1 MEVPGAARGGNHML
15 VEGRIL
21 LFKLEVQGQVT
32 RPTCKWNTLHQ
43 LAGVAG
49 SSEAGMR
56 ASLKDSKVQEQY
68 RVFVGEKLH
77 KFWTEKQ
84 TKDGQENILILFRKL
99 REGIY
104 ASKRSDA
111 FAIEVYETSL
121 CLSALF
127 DSPIQTSS
135 ILSHLLPELYT
146 SVSIRPPISSVLIS
160 LLHHLIAGY
169 PSQKTYFEHLSCLS
183 PNVLDRTSE
192 AYVWISNLASSLR
205 TLNYIRIEALSR
217 HDVYRHILSVSKSSD
232 ETNDELVRLA
242 QDAVHVLVER
252 LRSKARDKAWV
263 VLRSAYRELSASEET
278 QTWMI
283 KCLLLSTEQTSASGP
298 SLEEWMNERCR
309 DGHLRP
315 KEGAVGRWIV
325 CKVR

>member
-1 MEVPGAARGGNHML
+1 MRTARGSAKGRTRGQPHARGRVNTSFQVRDSKAGATPHMQMEHIAS
-15 VEGRIL
+15 VSRSSG
-21 LFKLEVQGQVT
+21 LEQGGD
-32 RPTCKWNTLHQ
+32 
-43 LAGVAG
+43 A
-49 SSEAGMR
+49 
-56 ASLKDSKVQEQY
+56 LKDSKVQEQY

-84 TKDGQENILILFRKL
+84 TKNGQENILILFRKL
-99 REGIY
+99 REGIF

-111 FAIEVYETSL
+111 FAIEVYEISL

-146 SVSIRPPISSVLIS
+146 SASIQPPISSVLIS

-183 PNVLDRTSE
+183 PNE
-192 AYVWISNLASSLR
+192 AYAWISNLATSLR
-205 TLNYIRIEALSR
+205 TLNYIRVEALSR

-232 ETNDELVRLA
+232 ETNDELVRLS
-242 QDAVHVLVER
+242 QDAVHALVER

-278 QTWMI
+278 QTWMT
-283 KCLLLSTEQTSASGP
+283 KCLTAFNRADVR
-298 SLEEWMNERCR
+298 EWMNERCR

-315 KEGAVGRWIV
+315 KEGTVGRWIV

>member
-1 MEVPGAARGGNHML
+1 MEHIASVSRSSGLEQGGD
-15 VEGRIL
+15 
-21 LFKLEVQGQVT
+21 
-32 RPTCKWNTLHQ
+32 
-43 LAGVAG
+43 A
-49 SSEAGMR
+49 
-56 ASLKDSKVQEQY
+56 LKDSKVQEQY

-77 KFWTEKQ
+77 KFWAEKQ

-99 REGIY
+99 REGIF

-111 FAIEVYETSL
+111 FAIGVYETSL
-121 CLSALF
+121 CLSLLF

-146 SVSIRPPISSVLIS
+146 SASIQPPISSVLIL

-192 AYVWISNLASSLR
+192 AYLWISTLAASLR
-205 TLNYIRIEALSR
+205 TLNHIKVEALSR
-217 HDVYRHILSVSKSSD
+217 HDAYKQFLSVSKSSD
-232 ETNDELVRLA
+232 ETDDELVRLS
-242 QDAVHVLVER
+242 QDAVHALVER

-278 QTWMI
+278 QTWMA
-283 KCLLLSTEQTSASGP
+283 KCLLLSTEQTSGSGL
-298 SLEEWMNERCR
+298 SLQEWMDGRCR

>member
-1 MEVPGAARGGNHML
+1 MEHIASVSRSSGLEQGGD
-15 VEGRIL
+15 
-21 LFKLEVQGQVT
+21 
-32 RPTCKWNTLHQ
+32 
-43 LAGVAG
+43 A
-49 SSEAGMR
+49 
-56 ASLKDSKVQEQY
+56 LKDPRVQEQY
-68 RVFVGEKLH
+68 RVFVGERLH
-77 KFWTEKQ
+77 KFWAEKQ
-84 TKDGQENILILFRKL
+84 TRDGQENILILFRKL
-99 REGIY
+99 REGIF

-146 SVSIRPPISSVLIS
+146 SASIQPPISSVLIS

-192 AYVWISNLASSLR
+192 AYVWISNLATSLR
-205 TLNYIRIEALSR
+205 TLNHIRVEALSR
-217 HDVYRHILSVSKSSD
+217 HDVYKHILSVSKSPI
-232 ETNDELVRLA
+232 ETNDELVRLS
-242 QDAVHVLVER
+242 QDAMHALVER

-278 QTWMI
+278 QTWMT
-283 KCLLLSTEQTSASGP
+283 KCLLLSAERTSASNL

-315 KEGAVGRWIV
+315 KEGVVGRWIV

>member
-1 MEVPGAARGGNHML
+1 MEHIASVSRSSGLERGGD
-15 VEGRIL
+15 V
-21 LFKLEVQGQVT
+21 
-32 RPTCKWNTLHQ
+32 
-43 LAGVAG
+43 
-49 SSEAGMR
+49 
-56 ASLKDSKVQEQY
+56 LKDSKVQEQY

>member
-1 MEVPGAARGGNHML
+1 
-15 VEGRIL
+15 
-21 LFKLEVQGQVT
+21 
-32 RPTCKWNTLHQ
+32 
-43 LAGVAG
+43 
-49 SSEAGMR
+49 MR
-56 ASLKDSKVQEQY
+56 ASLKDPRVQEQY

-77 KFWTEKQ
+77 KFWAEKQ
-84 TKDGQENILILFRKL
+84 TRDGQENILILFRKL
-99 REGIY
+99 REGIF

-146 SVSIRPPISSVLIS
+146 SASIQPPISSILIS
-160 LLHHLIAGY
+160 LLQHLIAGY

-192 AYVWISNLASSLR
+192 AYVWISNLATSLR
-205 TLNYIRIEALSR
+205 TLNHIRVEALSR
-217 HDVYRHILSVSKSSD
+217 HDVYKHILSVSKSPI
-232 ETNDELVRLA
+232 ETNDELVRLS
-242 QDAVHVLVER
+242 QDAMHALVER

-278 QTWMI
+278 QTWMT
-283 KCLLLSTEQTSASGP
+283 KCLLLSTEQTSASNL

>member
-1 MEVPGAARGGNHML
+1 MEVPEAVRGGNHLL
-15 VEGRIL
+15 VEGRTL
-21 LFKLEVQGQVT
+21 LFELEIQKQVSRLT
-32 RPTCKWNTLHQ
+32 YKWNTLHQ

-49 SSEAGMR
+49 SRKAGMH
-56 ASLKDSKVQEQY
+56 ASLKDFKVQEQY

-77 KFWTEKQ
+77 KFWTEEQ

-99 REGIY
+99 REGIF

-121 CLSALF
+121 CLSSLF
-127 DSPIQTSS
+127 DSAIQTSS

-146 SVSIRPPISSVLIS
+146 SASIQPPIGSVLIS

-192 AYVWISNLASSLR
+192 AYVWISNLATSLR
-205 TLNYIRIEALSR
+205 TLNHIRVEALSQ
-217 HDVYRHILSVSKSSD
+217 HDVYRHILTVSKSSN
-232 ETNDELVRLA
+232 ETNDALTRLS
-242 QDAVHVLVER
+242 QDAVHALVER

-278 QTWMI
+278 QTWMA
-283 KCLLLSTEQTSASGP
+283 KYLLLSTGQASTTGL
-298 SLEEWMNERCR
+298 SVKEWMDGRCR

>member
-1 MEVPGAARGGNHML
+1 
-15 VEGRIL
+15 
-21 LFKLEVQGQVT
+21 
-32 RPTCKWNTLHQ
+32 
-43 LAGVAG
+43 
-49 SSEAGMR
+49 
-56 ASLKDSKVQEQY
+56 LKDPRVQEQY

-77 KFWTEKQ
+77 KFWAEKQ
-84 TKDGQENILILFRKL
+84 TRDGQENILILFRKL
-99 REGIY
+99 REGIF

-146 SVSIRPPISSVLIS
+146 SASIQPPISSALIS

-192 AYVWISNLASSLR
+192 AYVWISNLATSLR
-205 TLNYIRIEALSR
+205 TLNHIRVEALSR
-217 HDVYRHILSVSKSSD
+217 HDVYKHILSVSKSPI
-232 ETNDELVRLA
+232 ETNDELVRLS
-242 QDAVHVLVER
+242 QDAMHALVER

-278 QTWMI
+278 QTWMT
-283 KCLLLSTEQTSASGP
+283 KCLLLSTEQTSASNL

>member
-1 MEVPGAARGGNHML
+1 
-15 VEGRIL
+15 
-21 LFKLEVQGQVT
+21 
-32 RPTCKWNTLHQ
+32 
-43 LAGVAG
+43 
-49 SSEAGMR
+49 MR

-77 KFWTEKQ
+77 KFWAEKQ

-99 REGIY
+99 REGIF

-111 FAIEVYETSL
+111 FAIGVYETSL
-121 CLSALF
+121 CLSLLF

-146 SVSIRPPISSVLIS
+146 SASIQPPISSVLIL

-192 AYVWISNLASSLR
+192 AYLWISTLAASLR
-205 TLNYIRIEALSR
+205 TLNHIKVEALSR
-217 HDVYRHILSVSKSSD
+217 HDAYKQFLSVSKSSD
-232 ETNDELVRLA
+232 ETDDELVRLS
-242 QDAVHVLVER
+242 QDAVHALVER

-278 QTWMI
+278 QTWMA
-283 KCLLLSTEQTSASGP
+283 KCLLLSTEQTSGSGL
-298 SLEEWMNERCR
+298 SLQEWMDGRCR

-325 CKVR
+325 CKNGYDNL

>member
-1 MEVPGAARGGNHML
+1 MRTARGGAR
-15 VEGRIL
+15 GRTR
-21 LFKLEVQGQVT
+21 GQPHT
-32 RPTCKWNTLHQ
+32 RGRVNTSLPVRDSK
-43 LAGVAG
+43 AGVTPHTQMEHIASVSR
-49 SSEAGMR
+49 SSGLEQGGDA
-56 ASLKDSKVQEQY
+56 LKDFKVQEQY

-99 REGIY
+99 REGIF

-121 CLSALF
+121 CLSSLF
-127 DSPIQTSS
+127 DSAIQTSS
-135 ILSHLLPELYT
+135 ILSHLLPELYN
-146 SVSIRPPISSVLIS
+146 SALIQPPISSVLMS

-169 PSQKTYFEHLSCLS
+169 PSQKTYFEHLSRLS

-192 AYVWISNLASSLR
+192 AYVWISNLATSLR
-205 TLNYIRIEALSR
+205 TLNHIRVEALSR
-217 HDVYRHILSVSKSSD
+217 HDVYSHILAVSKSSN
-232 ETNDELVRLA
+232 EINNALS
-242 QDAVHVLVER
+242 QDAVRALVER

-263 VLRSAYRELSASEET
+263 VLRSAYRELSASEDT
-278 QTWMI
+278 RTWMA
-283 KCLLLSTEQTSASGP
+283 KCLLLSTGQTCASGL
-298 SLEEWMNERCR
+298 SLEEWIDGRCR

>member
-1 MEVPGAARGGNHML
+1 
-15 VEGRIL
+15 
-21 LFKLEVQGQVT
+21 
-32 RPTCKWNTLHQ
+32 
-43 LAGVAG
+43 
-49 SSEAGMR
+49 MR
-56 ASLKDSKVQEQY
+56 ASLKDFKVQEQY

-77 KFWTEKQ
+77 NFWTEKQ

-99 REGIY
+99 REGIF

-121 CLSALF
+121 CLSLLF

-146 SVSIRPPISSVLIS
+146 SASIQPPISSVLIS

-169 PSQKTYFEHLSCLS
+169 PSQKAYFERLSCLS

-192 AYVWISNLASSLR
+192 AHAWISNLATSLR
-205 TLNYIRIEALSR
+205 TLNHIRFEALSR
-217 HDVYRHILSVSKSSD
+217 HDVYRHLLPVSKASD
-232 ETNDELVRLA
+232 ETHHALDRLS
-242 QDAVHVLVER
+242 QDAVHALVER
-252 LRSKARDKAWV
+252 LRSKARDKVWV

-278 QTWMI
+278 QTWI
-283 KCLLLSTEQTSASGP
+283 AKCLLLSTEQASTSGL
-298 SLEEWMNERCR
+298 SLEEWIDGRCR

-315 KEGAVGRWIV
+315 KEGAVGKWIV